1 MNIKIKFEGKEKYI
15 SGTTHISKPQKDTP
29 SRYAYTYKIYYKD
42 NEDISSLFTIV
53 DDYGDNKHLE
63 HLSLF
68 EIAIE
73 KIVELKNRIEMY
85 ETLSE
90 EDKIIMEK
98 FKQIYKQEED

>member
-1 MNIKIKFEGKEKYI
+1 MKIKIDFVGKEKY
-15 SGTTHISKPQKDTP
+15 SAGTTHISEPWKDTP

-68 EIAIE
+68 KIAIE
-73 KIVELKNRIEMY
+73 KIVELQNKIEIY

-98 FKQIYKQEED
+98 FKQIYK

>member
-1 MNIKIKFEGKEKYI
+1 MNIKIKFEGKEKYS
-15 SGTTHISKPQKDTP
+15 SGTTNISEPWKDTP

-68 EIAIE
+68 KIAIE
-73 KIVELKNRIEMY
+73 KIVELQNKIEIY

-98 FKQIYKQEED
+98 FKQIYK

>member
-1 MNIKIKFEGKEKYI
+1 MKIKIDFVGKEKYS
-15 SGTTHISKPQKDTP
+15 SGTTHISEPWKDTP

-68 EIAIE
+68 KIAIE
-73 KIVELKNRIEMY
+73 KIAELQNKIELY

-98 FKQIYKQEED
+98 FKQIYK

>member
-1 MNIKIKFEGKEKYI
+1 MKIKIKFEGKEKYS
-15 SGTTHISKPQKDTP
+15 SGTTNISEPWKDTP

-53 DDYGDNKHLE
+53 DNYGDNKHLE

-98 FKQIYKQEED
+98 FKQIYK

>member
-1 MNIKIKFEGKEKYI
+1 MNIKIKFEGKEKYS
-15 SGTTHISKPQKDTP
+15 SGTTHISEPWKDTP
-29 SRYAYTYKIYYKD
+29 SRYAYTYKMYYKD

-68 EIAIE
+68 KIVIE
-73 KIVELKNRIEMY
+73 KIAELQNKIELY
-85 ETLSE
+85 ETLSD

-98 FKQIYKQEED
+98 FKQIYK

>member
-1 MNIKIKFEGKEKYI
+1 MSIKIKYVGKKKYS
-15 SGTTHISKPQKDTP
+15 SGTTHISEPWKDTP

-53 DDYGDNKHLE
+53 DDYGDSKHLE

-68 EIAIE
+68 EIAIKRIAE
-73 KIVELKNRIEMY
+73 LQNKIELY

-98 FKQIYKQEED
+98 FKQIYK

>member
-1 MNIKIKFEGKEKYI
+1 MNIKIKFEGKEKYS
-15 SGTTHISKPQKDTP
+15 SGTTHISESWKDTP

-73 KIVELKNRIEMY
+73 KVVELKNRIEMY

-98 FKQIYKQEED
+98 FKQIYK

>member
-1 MNIKIKFEGKEKYI
+1 MSIKIKFEGKEKYS
-15 SGTTHISKPQKDTP
+15 SGTTHISEPWKDTP

-68 EIAIE
+68 EIAIKRIAE
-73 KIVELKNRIEMY
+73 LQNKIELY

-98 FKQIYKQEED
+98 FKQIYK